1 MVASKRDDFPE
12 PFFPMIPNTSPEKI
26 SRLIKQYTIDWGM
39 NEKTGPLNIEV
50 MKNIGRNLSTDI
62 LDSCKDIVNN
72 IEIQTMELLTQHK
85 RHLIKIANSL
95 LKNETINYK
104 EIKTLVP
111 KRLENSVEIKI

>member
-1 MVASKRDDFPE
+1 
-12 PFFPMIPNTSPEKI
+12 
-26 SRLIKQYTIDWGM
+26 M

-104 EIKTLVP
+104 EIKSLVP
-111 KRLENSVEIKI
+111 KKIGKFCRNYWAAAKKKRLRFPPLGVLFHLVLTKERPF